1 MPPDHFTI
9 RNLRIEP
16 NLVLAPMEGVTDLM
30 FRRLVRSIGGVGL
43 TVTEFIASEALRRG
57 VARAE
62 MMARFDP
69 DEHPV
74 AIQIY
79 GANAEAMAEAAIAIE
94 EAGADIVDLN
104 FGCPSKK
111 VCAHSGGSSL
121 LREPDLARQ
130 IVRAVRK
137 AVKIPLTVKMRSG
150 FDASLRNAP
159 DIAAMCEDEGV
170 ESLAIHWRTRADMYG
185 GTRAV
190 DKVAETKARVKIP
203 VIGNGDVVDVAS
215 ALAMFRDTGVDGVM
229 IGRGAIK
236 NPWIFLQIRAAM
248 RGEPDVVVDAEEKRR
263 VLLRYFETLRGEFR
277 DDRGVLGR
285 MKKIANYFTHGLP
298 YGTELRLAFLRSQ
311 SIEEAMGQTHRYFDW
326 LALEEDRRG
335 RPFSLVSHLPAEL
348 PAGVDQSSAWAAER
362 LRAGGEPLG
371 PGPFATERRG
381 QVVHECDKLP

>member
-1 MPPDHFTI
+1 VPPTAFTI
-9 RNLRIEP
+9 RDIPIVP

-74 AIQIY
+74 SIQIY
-79 GANAEAMAEAAIAIE
+79 GRNPEAMAEAAVAIE

-121 LREPDLARQ
+121 LREPELARA
-130 IVRAVRK
+130 IVRQVRR
-137 AVKIPLTVKMRSG
+137 AIRIPLTVKMRSG

-159 DIAAMCEDEGV
+159 DIAKMCEEEGV
-170 ESLAIHWRTRADMYG
+170 EGLAIHWRTRADMYG

-190 DKVAETKARVKIP
+190 DKIAETKARVRIP
-203 VIGNGDVVDVAS
+203 VLGNGDVVDVAS

-236 NPWIFLQIRAAM
+236 NPWVFRQVRAAM
-248 RGEPDVVVDAEEKRR
+248 LGEPEVVVDAAEKHA
-263 VLLRYFETLRGEFR
+263 VLLRYFDNLRGEFR
-277 DDRGVLGR
+277 NDRGVLGR

-298 YGTELRLAFLRSQ
+298 YGTDLRVAFLHSQ
-311 SIEEAMGQTHRYFDW
+311 SIDEAIGQTNRYFDW
-326 LALEEDRRG
+326 LAREEERRG
-335 RPFSLVSHLPAEL
+335 RPFSLQSHLPAPEL
-348 PAGVDQSSAWAAER
+348 PAGADQTAAWAVER
-362 LRAGGEPLG
+362 RAAVEPLG
-371 PGPFATERRG
+371 PGPFAAG
-381 QVVHECDKLP
+381 